1 MSILLERRQGLG
13 MTIDRLGPIDP
24 AAQYNKASK
33 PSKPVKKEASD
44 SISLS
49 SEAKQMGEIFQATE
63 RVKNS
68 PDIRQERVDEVKRK
82 LQDPSYINNKV
93 IESVAT
99 KIMDLFD
106 L

>member
-1 MSILLERRQGLG
+1 
-13 MTIDRLGPIDP
+13 MTIDRLGPVDP
-24 AAQYNKASK
+24 SSQYNTTSKAT
-33 PSKPVKKEASD
+33 KPVKKEKTD
-44 SISLS
+44 SISVS

-63 RVKNS
+63 RVKNA

-82 LQDPSYINNKV
+82 LQNPSYINDKV
-93 IESVAT
+93 IESVAN

>member
-1 MSILLERRQGLG
+1 
-13 MTIDRLGPIDP
+13 MTIERLSPLDP
-24 AAQYNKASK
+24 PSQYNKANK
-33 PSKPVKKEASD
+33 PSKPVSKGNAD

-63 RVKNS
+63 RIKNS
-68 PDIRQERVDEVKRK
+68 PDIRQDRVDEVKRK
-82 LQDPSYINNKV
+82 LENPSYINDKV
-93 IESVAT
+93 VESVAS